1 MKRKI
6 KNPTVRFLRSICS
19 ITETNIIEIGKRIKA
34 LHRKSKFF
42 KNQNFCLNFFKIKN
56 FEKFT

>member
-1 MKRKI
+1 MHILQKWKGKSKI
-6 KNPTVRFLRSICS
+6 PTVRLLRSICS

-42 KNQNFCLNFFKIKN
+42 KNKKKN
-56 FEKFT
+56 